1 MAGAEPMIVEAK
13 GLRKRYNSV
22 WALDGLDLSVQEGEI
37 YGLLGPNGSGK
48 TTTILILLGLTE
60 PTAGTVRVCGY
71 DPVREPLAVKRV
83 VGYLSEKVG
92 FYEELSAR
100 ENLRLITRLNGI
112 PEPEAKRRIEE
123 ALEQVGLREVAAR
136 PVATFS
142 HGMRQ
147 RLGIADVLVKRPK
160 LAILDEPTSGIDPE
174 GAVQI
179 LDLIRRLRDEAGMTV
194 ILSSHLLYQVQRIC
208 DRVGILHKGKMVAEG
223 TVAELTGSGGGFIAV
238 VERTTPELRVRLE
251 GEEWVFNVEDLGDGR
266 LRLTLDEGARASL
279 FRIVAE
285 EGAVITELRP
295 QVRTLEEIYLR
306 YFQE

>member
-1 MAGAEPMIVEAK
+1 MIVEAK
-13 GLRKRYNSV
+13 GLRKRYNRV
-22 WALDGLDLSVQEGEI
+22 WALDGLDLAVQEGEI

-60 PTAGTVRVCGY
+60 PTAGTVQVCGY
-71 DPVREPLAVKRV
+71 NPVREPLAVKRS

-112 PEPEAKRRIEE
+112 PEREAKNRIEE
-123 ALEQVGLREVAAR
+123 ALAQVGLADVAGR

-147 RLGIADVLVKRPK
+147 RLGIADVLVKKPK

-179 LDLIRRLRDEAGMTV
+179 LDLIRRLRDEAGMTI

-208 DRVGILHKGKMVAEG
+208 DRVGILHRGRMVAEG
-223 TVAELTGSGGGFIAV
+223 TVAELVGEGGGYWARIDGA
-238 VERTTPELRVRLE
+238 TPALRARLE
-251 GEEWVFNVEDLGDGR
+251 GEDWTFTVEEVGPEQ
-266 LRLTLDEGARASL
+266 LRVTLEENARAML
-279 FRIVAE
+279 FKIVAE
-285 EGAVITELRP
+285 EGAVISELRP
-295 QVRTLEEIYLR
+295 RVRTLEEIYLR

>member
-1 MAGAEPMIVEAK
+1 MIVEAK
-13 GLRKRYNSV
+13 SLRKRYKDV

-60 PTAGTVRVCGY
+60 PTEGTVRVCGY

-112 PEPEAKRRIEE
+112 PEREAKRRIEE
-123 ALEQVGLREVAAR
+123 ALEQVGLKEVAGR

-147 RLGIADVLVKRPK
+147 RLGIADVLVKNPK

-179 LDLIRRLRDEAGMTV
+179 LDLIKRLRDEAGMTV
-194 ILSSHLLYQVQRIC
+194 IISSHLLYQVQRIC
-208 DRVGILHKGKMVAEG
+208 DRVGILHRGRMVLEG
-223 TVAELTGSGGGFIAV
+223 TVSELTGGGEGLLAV
-238 VERTTPELRVRLE
+238 VEGATAALWARLE
-251 GEEWVFNVEDLGDGR
+251 GEEWTRSVEDVGDGR
-266 LRLTLDEGARASL
+266 LRVIFEERARADFL
-279 FRIVAE
+279 RIVAE
-285 EGAVITELRP
+285 EGAVIAELRP
-295 QVRTLEEIYLR
+295 RTRSLEDIYLR
-306 YFQE
+306 YFQG

>member
-1 MAGAEPMIVEAK
+1 MIVEAK
-13 GLRKRYNSV
+13 SLRKRYKDV

-60 PTAGTVRVCGY
+60 PTEGTVRVCGY

-112 PEPEAKRRIEE
+112 PEREAKRRIEE
-123 ALEQVGLREVAAR
+123 ALEQVGLKEVAGR

-147 RLGIADVLVKRPK
+147 RLGIADVLVKNPK

-179 LDLIRRLRDEAGMTV
+179 LDLIKRLRDEAGMTV
-194 ILSSHLLYQVQRIC
+194 IISSHLLYQVQRIC
-208 DRVGILHKGKMVAEG
+208 DRVGILHRGRMVLEG
-223 TVAELTGSGGGFIAV
+223 TVSELTGGGEGLLAV
-238 VERTTPELRVRLE
+238 VEGATAALRARLE
-251 GEEWVFNVEDLGDGR
+251 GEEWTRSVEDVGDGR
-266 LRLTLDEGARASL
+266 LRVIFEERARADFL
-279 FRIVAE
+279 RIVAE
-285 EGAVITELRP
+285 EGAVIAELRP
-295 QVRTLEEIYLR
+295 RTRSLEDIYLR
-306 YFQE
+306 YFQG

>member
-1 MAGAEPMIVEAK
+1 MIVEAK
-13 GLRKRYNSV
+13 GLRKRYNNV

-60 PTAGTVRVCGY
+60 PTEGTVRVCGY

-83 VGYLSEKVG
+83 VGYLPEKVG
-92 FYEELSAR
+92 FYEELSAW

-112 PEPEAKRRIEE
+112 PESEARRRIGE
-123 ALEQVGLREVAAR
+123 ALEQVGLLEVARR

-147 RLGIADVLVKRPK
+147 RLGIADVLVKKPR

-174 GAVQI
+174 GAVQV
-179 LDLIRRLRDEAGMTV
+179 LELIKRLRDEVGMTV

-208 DRVGILHKGKMVAEG
+208 DRVGILQRGRMVAEG
-223 TVAELTGSGGGFIAV
+223 TVAELTGAGGGFLAT
-238 VERTTPELRVRLE
+238 VERARPELRARLE
-251 GEEWVFNVEDLGDGR
+251 GEEWTLSVEERVYGR
-266 LRLTLDEGARASL
+266 LRVALEEGARSDL
-279 FRIVAE
+279 FEIVAE

>member
-1 MAGAEPMIVEAK
+1 MIVEAK
-13 GLRKRYNSV
+13 SLRKRYKDV

-60 PTAGTVRVCGY
+60 PTEGTVRVCGY

-112 PEPEAKRRIEE
+112 PEGEAKRRIEE
-123 ALEQVGLREVAAR
+123 ALEQVGLKEVAGR

-147 RLGIADVLVKRPK
+147 RLGIADVLVKNPK

-179 LDLIRRLRDEAGMTV
+179 LDLIKRLRDEAGMTV
-194 ILSSHLLYQVQRIC
+194 IISSHLLYQVQRIC
-208 DRVGILHKGKMVAEG
+208 DRVGILHRGRMVLEG
-223 TVAELTGSGGGFIAV
+223 TVSELTGGGEGLLAV
-238 VERTTPELRVRLE
+238 VEGATAALRARLE
-251 GEEWVFNVEDLGDGR
+251 GEEWTRSVEDVGDGR
-266 LRLTLDEGARASL
+266 LRVIFEERARADFL
-279 FRIVAE
+279 RIVAE
-285 EGAVITELRP
+285 EGAVIAELRP
-295 QVRTLEEIYLR
+295 RTRSLEDIYLR
-306 YFQE
+306 YFQG

>member
-1 MAGAEPMIVEAK
+1 MIVEAK
-13 GLRKRYNSV
+13 GLRKRYNHV
-22 WALDGLDLSVQEGEI
+22 WALDGLDLAVQEGEI

-71 DPVREPLAVKRV
+71 NPVREPLAVKRV

-100 ENLRLITRLNGI
+100 ENLQLITRLNGI
-112 PEPEAKRRIEE
+112 PDREAKKRIEE
-123 ALEQVGLREVAAR
+123 ALEHVGLADVAGR

-147 RLGIADVLVKRPK
+147 RLGIADVLVKKPR

-179 LDLIRRLRDEAGMTV
+179 LDLIKRLRDEAGMTI

-208 DRVGILHKGKMVAEG
+208 DRVGILQRGRMVAEG
-223 TVAELTGSGGGFIAV
+223 TVAELVGAGEGYWAK
-238 VERTTPELRVRLE
+238 VEGATPALRARLE
-251 GEEWVFNVEDLGDGR
+251 GEDWTFAVEELAPG
-266 LRLTLDEGARASL
+266 LLQVALEENARAAL

-285 EGAVITELRP
+285 EGAVISELRP
-295 QVRTLEEIYLR
+295 RVRTLEEIYLR

>member
-1 MAGAEPMIVEAK
+1 MIVEAK
-13 GLRKRYNSV
+13 GLRKRYNHV

-60 PTAGTVRVCGY
+60 PTEGIVRVCGH
-71 DPVREPLAVKRV
+71 DPVREPLQVKRA

-112 PEPEAKRRIEE
+112 PEAQGKARIAE
-123 ALEQVGLREVAAR
+123 ALEQVGLAEVSDR

-208 DRVGILHKGKMVAEG
+208 DRVGILQRGRMVAEG
-223 TVAELTGSGGGFIAV
+223 TVGELTGGEGGYWAV
-238 VERTTPELRVRLE
+238 VEGAGSALRARLE
-251 GEEWVFNVEDLGDGR
+251 GEEWTVGVEDLGGGR
-266 LRLTLDEGARASL
+266 LQVALAESARPQL
-279 FRIVAE
+279 FKIVAE

-295 QVRTLEEIYLR
+295 RVRTLEDIYLR
-306 YFQE
+306 YFQA

>member
-1 MAGAEPMIVEAK
+1 MIVEAK
-13 GLRKRYNSV
+13 GLRKRYNTV

-60 PTAGTVRVCGY
+60 PTEGTVRVCGY

-83 VGYLSEKVG
+83 VGYLPEKVG
-92 FYEELSAR
+92 FYEELSAW

-112 PEPEAKRRIEE
+112 PEPEAKRRIGE
-123 ALEQVGLREVAAR
+123 ALEQVGLAEVARR

-147 RLGIADVLVKRPK
+147 RLGIADVLVKKPK

-174 GAVQI
+174 GAAQI
-179 LDLIRRLRDEAGMTV
+179 LELIKRLRGEAGMTV

-208 DRVGILHKGKMVAEG
+208 DRVGILQKGRMVAEG
-223 TVAELTGSGGGFIAV
+223 RVAELTGSGAGFLAV
-238 VERTTPELRVRLE
+238 VEKARPELHARLE
-251 GEEWVFNVEDLGDGR
+251 GEEWTLSVEDLGGGR
-266 LRLTLDEGARASL
+266 LRVTLEEGAREKL
-279 FRIVAE
+279 FEIVAE
-285 EGAVITELRP
+285 EGAIITELRP